1 MSSNLMNKELIKKI
15 GRKVFVLRK
24 RRKMSRENLAH
35 KINIS
40 QQQLFKYEMGYNRIA
55 VDRLF
60 GIALALNYKID
71 YFFPKTGIGSNH
83 TRLFYKL
90 QELSGEELVEKL
102 IKSLGE
108 ED

>member
-1 MSSNLMNKELIKKI
+1 
-15 GRKVFVLRK
+15 
-24 RRKMSRENLAH
+24 MSRENLAH

-71 YFFPKTGIGSNH
+71 YFFPKTGASSNH
-83 TRLFYKL
+83 SRLFYKL
-90 QELSGEELVEKL
+90 QKLSGEELMDKMMKIL
-102 IKSLGE
+102 NE